1 MKRTYKYLLR
11 PTKEQAVALDFL
23 LWQARRVYNM
33 ALEQRIKIYAE
44 QKNTITSMDQW
55 AYFRDLR
62 HSEPDNLSKFNA
74 LGMNYVLRKLDV
86 TFQNFF
92 RRVKQ
97 RKAGESIESAGFP
110 RFKSR
115 NRFKS
120 FQYKNGN
127 GCKFRVD
134 ENQKRLLHIQ
144 NVGEVRMV
152 FHRPLPADAKIKQVV
167 FKQKIGRWYA
177 YLILELPDVIK
188 KHSYPRRKIGID
200 VGIKSIVALS
210 NKEVILHPHWLEN
223 SLAKLRVLQ
232 RKAARQQKGS
242 KRQSATYKQVAK
254 LHEHI
259 ANQRND
265 FYHKLSKK
273 LSSNFSLIGIEAL
286 NLAFMNQSKNLSRTS
301 YDAGIGGFR
310 SMLLY
315 KAVEAGGRVIAVK
328 PAYTTQMCSR
338 CGYRAK
344 KSLAVRIHKCPV
356 CGVKLDRDVNAA
368 KNILKLAKAT
378 PSGRDGQALK

>member
-1 MKRTYKYLLR
+1 MNRTYKYLLR
-11 PTKEQAVALDFL
+11 PTNEQAVALDFL

-44 QKNTITSMDQW
+44 QKNTINSTDQW

-62 HSEPDNLSKFNA
+62 HSEPDNLSKLNA
-74 LGMNYVLRKLDV
+74 TAMNNVLRKLDIS
-86 TFQNFF
+86 FQNFF
-92 RRVKQ
+92 RRVKK
-97 RKAGESIESAGFP
+97 RKSSDNAERVGFP

-120 FQYKNGN
+120 FQYIYGN
-127 GCKFRVD
+127 GCKLRID
-134 ENQKRLLHIQ
+134 ENQKRLFYIQ
-144 NVGEVRMV
+144 NVGEIRMV
-152 FHRPLPADAKIKQVV
+152 FHRPIPTDAKIKQVTIKV
-167 FKQKIGRWYA
+167 KNGRWYA
-177 YLILELPDVIK
+177 NLMLELPDVIK

-210 NKEVILHPHWLEN
+210 NKEVIPHPHWLKN
-223 SLAKLRVLQ
+223 SLAKLRILQ

-242 KRQSATYKQVAK
+242 NRQSATYKQVAK

-273 LSSNFSLIGIEAL
+273 LSSNFSLIGIEDL
-286 NLAFMNQSKNLSRTS
+286 NLAFMNRNKRTSRIS
-301 YDAGIGGFR
+301 YDAGLGDFR
-310 SMLLY
+310 QMLYY
-315 KAVEAGGRVIAVK
+315 KAEEAGGRVIAVK
-328 PAYTTQMCSR
+328 PAYTTQTCSS

-344 KSLAVRIHKCPV
+344 KRLSVRVHKCPV